1 MTLLDGRLLLS
12 FLCAA
17 CRSVGRLQASNVV
30 VVGVSDAASS
40 INTFNVVWD
49 GNLVVSSVGNKVT
62 HLGK

>member
-1 MTLLDGRLLLS
+1 M
-12 FLCAA
+12 
-17 CRSVGRLQASNVV
+17 V